1 MPFTLLPGIS
11 SGSFIIIIIIFSLF
25 GEVLPSL
32 HVFSSRMRG
41 RARFC
46 RVFHKAFLH
55 SCLNCSV
62 WDF

>member
-1 MPFTLLPGIS
+1 MPFILLTGIS
-11 SGSFIIIIIIFSLF
+11 SGSFIIIIFSLF
-25 GEVLPSL
+25 GEVSPSL

-46 RVFHKAFLH
+46 CVFHKASLH